1 MIVRRGKGDLNK
13 IYRPCK
19 ISEAVGHS
27 TIKNTI
33 GRALDKGTLPH
44 SLLFTGQS
52 GCGKTTFARMIAL
65 GLNCLEGMSSN
76 PCCKC
81 ASCKAILNLNSL
93 AVIEVDAART
103 SDVNTT
109 RSVIDD
115 LPAAPMGGEAFK
127 VAIFDEAHNL
137 SGKAE
142 DALLKVLEDT
152 PNHVYIIL
160 CTNQAYKLKEVTR
173 NRCKTIQFGR
183 LADAHIYKLLEQVC
197 QFEGFEYKEEV
208 LNYIVKESS
217 GVPRAA
223 LSFLQQVASEGSWTK
238 DAASIIINAGIDI
251 DYAEL
256 IDFCRVL
263 IKGSFR
269 NSLKFYKD
277 MVKVKKIP
285 AETIR
290 INSCGYFVGCL
301 RNAKTEREAN
311 NFSAIIDILA
321 VPFYN
326 YPKPEHMLINN
337 MFKISRILRSGNVK
351 NNKWSNSPGFAS
363 PKV

>member
-13 IYRPCK
+13 IYRPCTLN
-19 ISEAVGHS
+19 EVLGHE
-27 TIKNTI
+27 TIKNTV
-33 GRALDKGTLPH
+33 GRALEKGTLPH
-44 SLLFTGQS
+44 SLLFTGPS
-52 GCGKTTFARMIAL
+52 GCGKTTFARIIAL
-65 GLNCLEGMSSN
+65 GLNCLEGMSRE

-93 AVIEVDAART
+93 ATIEIDAART

-115 LPAAPMGGEAFK
+115 LPAAPMGGERFK

-152 PNHVYIIL
+152 PDHVHIIL
-160 CTNQAYKLKEVTR
+160 CTNESQRLKEVTR

-183 LADAHIYKLLEQVC
+183 LTDVDVYKLLEQIC

-208 LNYIVKESS
+208 LNYIVKESG

-223 LSFLQQVASEGSWTK
+223 LSYLQQVASEGSWTK
-238 DAASIIINAGIDI
+238 EAASIVINAGMDI

-263 IKGSFR
+263 MKASFK
-269 NSLKFYKD
+269 NSLQFYKD
-277 MVKVKKIP
+277 KVKKIP

-290 INSCGYFVGCL
+290 INVCGYFVGCL
-301 RNAKTEREAN
+301 RNAKTADEARK
-311 NFSAIIDILA
+311 FSEIINLLA

-326 YPKPEHMLINN
+326 YPRPEHILINN
-337 MFKISRILRSGNVK
+337 IFKISQILRSGNVQ
-351 NNKWSNSPGFAS
+351 NNKWSSPPGFTGS
-363 PKV
+363 KV